1 MIMPGKHIPLRDS
14 LLAAGGVLLADLR
27 RPTTPSALWDRVQ
40 GHPSFGSFG
49 AMVLALD
56 FLFAIGAVALD
67 EDGMLV
73 RSPR

>member
-1 MIMPGKHIPLRDS
+1 MIMPGKHIPVRDS

-40 GHPSFGSFG
+40 GHPSFSSFG

-56 FLFAIGAVALD
+56 FLFVIGAIALD

-73 RSPR
+73 RSRP